1 MTMPVHDWTKVEAGI
16 FHSFHVGWIPEIGK
30 ILNGGLLPEGYY
42 ALVEQHAGKSIPDVL
57 TLHGSPPPLE
67 GRLSL
72 PPDTGGT
79 AVAEAPP
86 RVRRRQ
92 TLEPTALARRRT
104 LAVRHVTGHRLVAI
118 LEILSPANKDRKEHL
133 QAFAEKV
140 ASALDFG
147 VHVLVVDLFPPGRHD
162 PQGIHGVIRHEL
174 DLSEEAYDLP
184 PDEPLTLVSYAA
196 ETGVEVYLEHLAPGG
211 VLPDMPLFIRPD
223 RYVGVPLESTYQA
236 AYSGM
241 PQFWRNVLEGK
252 TGLQ

>member
-42 ALVEQHAGKSIPDVL
+42 ALVEQHAGKSIRDVL
-57 TLHGSPPPLE
+57 RLHGSPPPLE
-67 GRLSL
+67 SRLGL

-104 LAVRHVTGHRLVAI
+104 VAVRHVTGHRLVAI

-140 ASALDFG
+140 ASALDLG
-147 VHVLVVDLFPPGRHD
+147 VHVLVIDLFLPGPHD
-162 PQGIHGVIRHEL
+162 HQEIHGAIPHEL
-174 DLSEEAYDLP
+174 DLSE
-184 PDEPLTLVSYAA
+184 S
-196 ETGVEVYLEHLAPGG
+196 
-211 VLPDMPLFIRPD
+211 
-223 RYVGVPLESTYQA
+223 
-236 AYSGM
+236 
-241 PQFWRNVLEGK
+241 
-252 TGLQ
+252 